1 VGKLKEMLMISSDER
16 LKNLIAKFVLKYN
29 YWGYLFSRI
38 RRKPVYNLPSI
49 MGVGPEPDGTIT
61 LSYQPDL
68 VDKTDD
74 ANLTYVLEHEGM
86 HLLNK
91 HCARLIRIIANDFGT
106 FKLMGK
112 LKLWNIAADCCV
124 NLQARLPD
132 TITIAGKE
140 WPLEFPKKYGLEDG
154 MLSEAYY
161 LELLKRKQKHDR
173 DNKGKGDGRKSFGVA
188 PMSTGKGGM
197 DDHSGWSNIKGVS
210 DLSSLSRKIDSHLQ
224 DIIKESVKTFNKDR
238 GRMPSYIE
246 SLIQGALMPP
256 KVPYYQI
263 IRKLVRGS
271 KMSKFKRSF
280 TRINRKRTYVF
291 AFGDEENMPAISP
304 FPGKTRDFTFK
315 IVVLIDTSGS
325 QGPDDIKEA
334 LSGIKNIID
343 TDRHTQTT
351 VLEIDTVIHKE
362 YKVKKVRDIDPKIV
376 GRGGTELGPGLKRA
390 RDISCDVCLG
400 FTDGYTE
407 DINRIPRKYL
417 PKKLIWVIGAKSGTS
432 ENINKTGFVVKVP
445 DM

>member
-1 VGKLKEMLMISSDER
+1 MISTDER

-38 RRKPVYNLPSI
+38 RRSPKYDLPSI
-49 MGVGPEPDGTIT
+49 MGVSPQPDGTIT
-61 LSYQPDL
+61 LNYRPEL
-68 VDKTDD
+68 VDNTDD
-74 ANLTYVLEHEGM
+74 ANLTRVLEHEGM

-91 HCARLIRIIANDFGT
+91 HCARLLRVVANDFGT

-112 LKLWNIAADCCV
+112 MKLWNIAADCCV

-132 TITIAGKE
+132 TLTIGGKE

-154 MLSEAYY
+154 LLSEAYY
-161 LELLKRKQKHDR
+161 LELLKRKQKHDQE
-173 DNKGKGDGRKSFGVA
+173 NKGKGKGRKSFGVA
-188 PMSTGKGGM
+188 PMSTGEGGL
-197 DDHSGWSNIKGVS
+197 DDHSSWSSIKGVA

-238 GRMPSYIE
+238 GRMPGHIE
-246 SLIQGALMPP
+246 SLIQGALLPP
-256 KVPYYQI
+256 RVPYYQI

-291 AFGDEENMPAISP
+291 AFGEEENMPAISP
-304 FPGKTRDFTFK
+304 FPGKTRDFTFN
-315 IVVLIDTSGS
+315 IVVMIDTSGS
-325 QGPDDIKEA
+325 QGPEDIKEA
-334 LSGIKNIID
+334 LCGIKNIID
-343 TDRHTQTT
+343 TDRHTTTT
-351 VLEIDTVIHKE
+351 VLEVDTRIHKE
-362 YKVKKVRDIDPKIV
+362 YKVKKVRDIDPKVV
-376 GRGGTELGPGLKRA
+376 GRGGTELGLGLDRA
-390 RDISCDVCLG
+390 RQLSCDVCLA

-407 DINRIPRKYL
+407 NINLIPRKHL
-417 PKKLIWVIGAKSGTS
+417 PRKLIWVIGAKSGTA